1 MDELALKQKYVGKS
15 LHEVTPLP
23 AAVLDVAKLEVNCQR
38 MLDATK
44 RLGLLWRP
52 HVKTHK
58 TVELTRLQVGD
69 NDNTPVNIVVS
80 TVAEATKLVP
90 LMEEYQSKGRPANIL
105 YSFPFHSAAIPG
117 LASLSKALGSDGLTL
132 MIDHPDQVKLLP
144 SLLAAGAH
152 PPRIF
157 VKVDTGYHR
166 AGVLPGTDHCRL
178 TVEKVA
184 QSAYAGHCVFHGLY
198 SHASQ
203 SYNASDSASA
213 MSFLADEFRGLQRVV
228 KKLFSEGNIVL
239 SVGATP
245 TATTIQHLEDGYDN
259 PAIKEMSALIEE
271 MKSTGCALEV
281 HAGVYPTLDLQQLA
295 THARDDSLMTHSD
308 VAITILAE
316 VASLYPGRGR
326 DGTTEA
332 LVTAGCLALGR
343 EPVQG
348 GKYYPGW
355 GIVAPWIGYEG
366 HKVPGADFPRVYGGW
381 QVGRISQEH
390 GILTWV
396 GDKKDEIPL
405 TVGQKVRIWPNHAC
419 IAGAG
424 FDYYLVTDSRNKG
437 SEDQIVDVWARA
449 NGW

>member
-1 MDELALKQKYVGKS
+1 MDETALKEMYVGQT
-15 LHEVTPLP
+15 LQDVLPLP
-23 AAVLDVAKLEVNCQR
+23 AVVLDVAKLEVNCQR
-38 MLDATK
+38 MIDATK

-58 TVELTRLQVGD
+58 TVQLTRLQVGD
-69 NDNTPVNIVVS
+69 HDDTPVNIVVS
-80 TVAEATKLVP
+80 TVAEATNLLP
-90 LMEEYQSKGRPANIL
+90 LMQEYQGKGRSVNIL

-117 LASLSKALGSDGLTL
+117 LSKISKTLGPDSLTL
-132 MIDHPDQVKLLP
+132 MVDHPDQVKLLP
-144 SLLAAGAH
+144 SFVATGAH

-157 VKVDTGYHR
+157 VKIDTGYHR
-166 AGVLPGTDHCRL
+166 AGVLPGTQVCHS
-178 TVEKVA
+178 TIGQVA
-184 QSAYAGHCVFHGLY
+184 AAAYEGTCVFHGLY

-203 SYNASDSASA
+203 SYNASDSSA
-213 MSFLADEFRGLQRVV
+213 AMGYLADEFRGLQRVV
-228 KKLFSEGNIVL
+228 KKLFSQGNIVL

-245 TATTIQHLEDGYDN
+245 TATTIQHLEDASN
-259 PAIKEMSALIEE
+259 SPAIKEMSALLAE
-271 MKSTGCALEV
+271 MHSTGCSLEV

-308 VAITILAE
+308 IAITVLAE
-316 VASLYPGRGR
+316 VASLYQGRGR

-348 GKYYPGW
+348 GKDYTGW
-355 GIVAPWIGYEG
+355 GIVAPWNGYQG
-366 HKVPGADFPRVYGGW
+366 HKVPGPGFPRVNGGW

-390 GILTWV
+390 GILTWL
-396 GDKKDEIPL
+396 GNKEDEIPL
-405 TVGQKVRIWPNHAC
+405 KVGQKVRIWPNHAC

-424 FDYYLVTDSRNKG
+424 FEYYLIVDSRRQGK
-437 SEDQIVDVWARA
+437 EDEVVDVWTRA